1 MSRSINDSAN
11 CDSCRDR
18 LVNLTYFQKICIEL
32 FIELKYKEDN
42 KMETII
48 VGERGQVTIPKSI
61 RKKYNIKAK
70 QPLIIEDRNGEIV
83 IKPVIVIPTKDLE
96 KYAREFSD
104 EFIEEVIR
112 ENKLTPAQEKE
123 IVKKLKKNA

>member
-1 MSRSINDSAN
+1 
-11 CDSCRDR
+11 
-18 LVNLTYFQKICIEL
+18 
-32 FIELKYKEDN
+32 
-42 KMETII
+42 METII

-70 QPLIIEDRNGEIV
+70 QPVIIEDRNGEIV

-96 KYAREFSD
+96 KYAREFSN

-112 ENKLTPAQEKE
+112 ENKLTPEQEQE
-123 IVKKLKKNA
+123 ILNKWKKNV